1 MNENAEQV
9 LDMDEDTQ
17 KNKYLIFGL
26 GEEEFGIEIRH
37 VREIIGI
44 QSISDIP
51 EVPDYIRG
59 VINLRGQVIPVMD
72 VRARFKKE
80 ILEYNERTCIIVVD
94 IDNLSIGLIVDKV
107 LEVLSIDEENL
118 VPPPEYKTGAQ
129 NRYIKSIGK
138 SGAKMKLILECAKLL
153 NDADVEFVGEYGL
166 GGDSDE
172 LV

>member
-1 MNENAEQV
+1 MNENAEKV
-9 LDMDEDTQ
+9 LELDEDTQ
-17 KNKYLIFGL
+17 KNKYLIFAL

-51 EVPDYIRG
+51 EVPSYIKG
-59 VINLRGQVIPVMD
+59 VINLRGQIIPVMD

-80 ILEYNERTCIIVVD
+80 LLAYNERTCIIVVE
-94 IDNLSIGLIVDKV
+94 IDNISIGLIVDKV
-107 LEVLSIDEENL
+107 LEVLSIEDENL

-138 SGAKMKLILECAKLL
+138 SGDKMKLILACEKLL
-153 NDADVEFVGEYGL
+153 DDKDAEVIGEYGL
-166 GGDSDE
+166 GGESDE
-172 LV
+172 MA

>member
-1 MNENAEQV
+1 MNENAEVV
-9 LDMDEDTQ
+9 LEVDEDTQ
-17 KNKYLIFGL
+17 KDKYLIFGL
-26 GEEEFGIEIRH
+26 GKEEFGIEIKH

-80 ILEYNERTCIIVVD
+80 VLDYNERTCIIVVD
-94 IDNLSIGLIVDKV
+94 IESISVGIIVDKV
-107 LEVLSIDEENL
+107 LEVLSIEEEDL

-138 SGAKMKLILECAKLL
+138 SGDRMKLILACEKLL
-153 NDADVEFVGEYGL
+153 DDSDAEIIGEYGL
-166 GGDSDE
+166 GGDSHE
-172 LV
+172 MA